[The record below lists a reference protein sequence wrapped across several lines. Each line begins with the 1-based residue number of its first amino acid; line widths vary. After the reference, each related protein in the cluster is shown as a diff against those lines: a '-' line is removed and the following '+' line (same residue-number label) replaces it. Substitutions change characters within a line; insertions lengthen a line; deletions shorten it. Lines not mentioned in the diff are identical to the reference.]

1 MDQEQS
7 YEEAL
12 ENPYQPVDNPG
23 INGLVI
29 LLALQSQF
37 CVYRQTERKK
47 ETYLHV
53 GLLYVS
59 NN

>member
-1 MDQEQS
+1 MLYRRLQVDPLYPQLMDQEQS

-29 LLALQSQF
+29 LLAL
-37 CVYRQTERKK
+37 
-47 ETYLHV
+47 
-53 GLLYVS
+53 
-59 NN
+59 